1 MMGEFDFSIDIDASQ
16 AFRILE
22 NLDNKVEDSKE
33 KLINA
38 TKEVDRKT
46 MESFQHVQSMMRAS
60 YMMVSG
66 ISQIIGGDMGRVFSA
81 MYGMGVAMIG
91 TFKSLAAAVAVSS
104 PVGWIQA
111 ALMFTSLMS
120 ATIQLASI
128 SSGQTQLSQQMHG
141 LTMSLHGIQGI
152 IGGLNFL

>member
-1 MMGEFDFSIDIDASQ
+1 
-16 AFRILE
+16 
-22 NLDNKVEDSKE
+22 
-33 KLINA
+33 
-38 TKEVDRKT
+38 